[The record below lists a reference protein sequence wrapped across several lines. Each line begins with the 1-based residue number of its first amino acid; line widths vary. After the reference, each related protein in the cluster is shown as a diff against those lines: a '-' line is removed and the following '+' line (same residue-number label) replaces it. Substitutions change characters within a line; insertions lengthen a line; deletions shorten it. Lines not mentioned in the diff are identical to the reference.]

1 MKRGKNMN
9 KKKRTLLIMGL
20 VMASAI
26 VIHMGRSGAKALD
39 EGMPE
44 MSEEILVPE
53 MSEPLSVA
61 AEGIPNTGYKAA
73 CLKSAA
79 ARTGADQKLAGK
91 YHVKYSDVNYVC
103 YFKFTQDEPK
113 CVAPQAKPFYTY
125 KMEYPGGKAGTL
137 CLFPNK
143 THEGL
148 INSFKSGVPV
158 GQSGW
163 KVVGSWEQV
172 AVELQ

>member
-1 MKRGKNMN
+1 MN
-9 KKKRTLLIMGL
+9 KKKRTLLIMAL

-44 MSEEILVPE
+44 MSDPLTTAAEEIDI
-53 MSEPLSVA
+53 M
-61 AEGIPNTGYKAA
+61 PNSGYKVA

-113 CVAPQAKPFYTY
+113 CVAPQAKRFYTY